1 MDQEFKM
8 RSLSFWDIFMH
19 DAASAMQLLTPFTGD
34 HRLLSELLPV
44 SLASCF
50 AMQILQTSSDFPGE
64 MHGMMTWT
72 LRFIVLMCAT
82 AKCSAAA
89 GILETTHKHHLGL
102 QTETNFW

>member
-1 MDQEFKM
+1 MK
-8 RSLSFWDIFMH
+8 SLSFWDIFMH
-19 DAASAMQLLTPFTGD
+19 DAASAMQLLTTFTAD
-34 HRLLSELLPV
+34 NTFLSGLLPV
-44 SLASCF
+44 SPDCF
-50 AMQILQTSSDFPGE
+50 TMQILQTSSDFPGE

-102 QTETNFW
+102 QTETIFR